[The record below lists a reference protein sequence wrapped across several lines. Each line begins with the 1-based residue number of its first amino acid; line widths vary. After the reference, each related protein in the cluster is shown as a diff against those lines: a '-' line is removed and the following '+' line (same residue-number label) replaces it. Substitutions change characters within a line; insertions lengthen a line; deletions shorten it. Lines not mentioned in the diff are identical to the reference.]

1 MTSELRPTVNVYEF
15 VNGGPNN
22 YSYKVIHTVTSEV
35 ATVCKVR
42 GITLNYSA
50 KQLVNFEVIK
60 AVLLGVGEPT
70 VTVHTVKKIKRNR
83 NGGVL

>member
-1 MTSELRPTVNVYEF
+1 MTSELRTTVYVYEF

-60 AVLLGVGEPT
+60 AVLLGMG
-70 VTVHTVKKIKRNR
+70 N
-83 NGGVL
+83 LQ

>member
-1 MTSELRPTVNVYEF
+1 MTSELRSTVYVYEF
-15 VNGGPNN
+15 VNN
-22 YSYKVIHTVTSEV
+22 YSYKVIHTVTGRV
-35 ATVCKVR
+35 AIVCKVR

-60 AVLLGVGEPT
+60 AVLLGIGEPT
-70 VTVHTVKKIKRNR
+70 VPVHTEKNIKRKR